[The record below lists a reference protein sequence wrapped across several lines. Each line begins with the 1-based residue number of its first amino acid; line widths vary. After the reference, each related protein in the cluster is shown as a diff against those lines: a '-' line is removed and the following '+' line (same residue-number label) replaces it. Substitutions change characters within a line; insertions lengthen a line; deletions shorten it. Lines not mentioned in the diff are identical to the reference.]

1 MKVRTIL
8 FESSQ
13 GYFRHWFRLVPPALV
28 LALFVALLA
37 RLIGG
42 EAEAA
47 AIAALLNVPV
57 LFVLQAIHLHESAA
71 VHRHRDTTFAQTFA
85 AVRPR
90 LKTLLAAVG
99 LTLLR
104 MLGLGV
110 ALVVA
115 IAIAVDR
122 QSMALLVASFVGFY
136 VAYIFLMTR
145 WSMVTPVIVLEE
157 LSARK
162 AFKRSKWLV
171 RGHGIGVF
179 LTIALASL
187 ITGIAQV
194 ALELALHRHELLKE
208 VIAEPATAPFLVL
221 MWTNAYFALRA
232 AHHEPDTL
240 EAVPAPA

>member
-13 GYFRHWFRLVPPALV
+13 DYVRHWFRLVPPALL
-28 LALFVALLA
+28 LALVVGLLA

-42 EAEAA
+42 EAGAA
-47 AIAALLNVPV
+47 AIATLLNVPV

-71 VHRHRDTTFAQTFA
+71 VHRHRHTTFAQTFA

-90 LKTLLAAVG
+90 LKKLLAAAA

-104 MLGLGV
+104 VFCLGVVLGV
-110 ALVVA
+110 AIAVA
-115 IAIAVDR
+115 IDR
-122 QSMALLVASFVGFY
+122 GSLALAVASLVGFY
-136 VAYIFLMTR
+136 IAYVFLMTR

-162 AFKRSKWLV
+162 AFKRSRRLV
-171 RGHGIGVF
+171 RGHGVRVF

-187 ITGIAQV
+187 ITGVAQV
-194 ALELALHRHELLKE
+194 AVELALYRHELLKQ
-208 VIAEPATAPFLVL
+208 VVAEPATAPFLVL

-232 AHHEPDTL
+232 AHHEPETL